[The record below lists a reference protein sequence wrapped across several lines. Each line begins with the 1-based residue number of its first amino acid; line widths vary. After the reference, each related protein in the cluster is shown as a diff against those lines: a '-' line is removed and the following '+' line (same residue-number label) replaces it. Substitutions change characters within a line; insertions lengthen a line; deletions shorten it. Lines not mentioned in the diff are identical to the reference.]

1 MGEQVHVPKEL
12 TQLEVQTMSQTE
24 AVAGDE
30 EFLLTILGMVRNSLE
45 EKLVTLKTSIET
57 EDTMSVW
64 KIAHTIKGTALQCG
78 LDRLAFASENLERAF
93 RQPEGDDMT
102 KRSLYYQTFVNESER
117 VIGTARKLGAQ

>member
-1 MGEQVHVPKEL
+1 MYYVCIQNAH
-12 TQLEVQTMSQTE
+12 
-24 AVAGDE
+24 
-30 EFLLTILGMVRNSLE
+30 FNY
-45 EKLVTLKTSIET
+45 LKIYACSIKTCIIYIYKMCISFALQNIYLHIYSIET